1 MSITLKNVTFVYMPN
16 TPYETKALDNISFE
30 IKDGEFIGLIG
41 HTGSGKSTL
50 LQHLNG
56 LLKPAAGEVLIN
68 GRNINEKA
76 PDIKKLRANVGLV
89 FQYPEYQLFEETVYK
104 DVAFGPKNLGFNQ
117 GEIDKLVRDSLELV
131 EMDFDTFADKSPFEL
146 SGGQKRRIAL
156 AGILAMNP
164 TTLILDEPMAG
175 LDPQGRQSTMQ
186 LLRKMNKAGKTIIMV
201 SHYMDD
207 VAMLCDRVMVMSNG
221 KIVKD
226 DSTKNIFADAE
237 YLLKLGLDIPFASRV
252 IYELKKTG
260 KFVDDTINIAELA
273 DIISN
278 KINSKKVSTLRGKF

>member
-1 MSITLKNVTFVYMPN
+1 MSITLKKVTFVYMPN

-56 LLKPAAGEVLIN
+56 LLKPFKGEVLIN

-117 GEIDKLVRDSLELV
+117 SEIDKLVRDSLELV

-252 IYELKKTG
+252 IYELKKSG

-278 KINSKKVSTLRGKF
+278 KINSKKV

>member
-56 LLKPAAGEVLIN
+56 LLKPATGEALIN

-76 PDIKKLRANVGLV
+76 PDVKKLRANVGLV

-104 DVAFGPKNLGFNQ
+104 DVAFGPKNLGFNP
-117 GEIDKLVRDSLELV
+117 GEIDNLVRESLELV

-207 VAMLCDRVMVMSNG
+207 VAMLCERVMVMSNG

-237 YLLKLGLDIPFASRV
+237 YLLKLDLDIPFASRV
-252 IYELKKTG
+252 IYELKKSG

-278 KINSKKVSTLRGKF
+278 KINSKKV

>member
-1 MSITLKNVTFVYMPN
+1 MSITLKNVTFVYMPK
-16 TPYETKALDNISFE
+16 TPYETKALDDISFE
-30 IKDGEFIGLIG
+30 INDGEFIGLIG

-56 LLKPAAGEVLIN
+56 LLKPAEGEVFVN

-76 PDIKKLRANVGLV
+76 PDIKRLRANVGLV

-104 DVAFGPKNLGFNQ
+104 DIAFGPKNLGWDEE
-117 GEIDKLVRDSLELV
+117 EIDKRVREALSMV
-131 EMDFDTFADKSPFEL
+131 EMDFDTIAFKSPFEL
-146 SGGQKRRIAL
+146 SGGQQRRVAL

-175 LDPQGRQSTMQ
+175 LDPQGRYSTMN
-186 LLRKMNKAGKTIIMV
+186 LLKKMNNAGKTIIMV

-207 VAMLCDRVMVMSNG
+207 VALLCDRVMVMNNG

-226 DSTKNIFADAE
+226 DTARAIFADQE
-237 YLLKLGLDIPFASRV
+237 YLLNLGLDIPFASRV
-252 IYELKKTG
+252 SYELNNKG
-260 KFVDDTINIAELA
+260 KQIESALNVNELA
-273 DIISN
+273 DVIVK
-278 KINSKKVSTLRGKF
+278 KINSNKEQL

>member
-30 IKDGEFIGLIG
+30 INDGEFIGLIG

-56 LLKPAAGEVLIN
+56 LLKPLEGEVLVN

-76 PDIKKLRANVGLV
+76 PDIKRLRANVGLV

-104 DVAFGPKNLGFNQ
+104 DIAFGPKNLGWD
-117 GEIDKLVRDSLELV
+117 EEEVDRRVRDALSMV
-131 EMDFDTFADKSPFEL
+131 EMDFDKIAFKSPFEL
-146 SGGQKRRIAL
+146 SGGQQRRVAL

-175 LDPQGRQSTMQ
+175 LDPQGRYSTMN
-186 LLRKMNKAGKTIIMV
+186 LLKKMNSAGKTIIMV

-207 VAMLCDRVMVMSNG
+207 VALLCDRVMVMNKG
-221 KIVKD
+221 RIVKD
-226 DSTKNIFADAE
+226 DTARAIFADQE
-237 YLLKLGLDIPFASRV
+237 YLLDLGLDIPFASRV
-252 IYELKKTG
+252 SYELNKNG
-260 KFVDDTINIAELA
+260 KQIESALNVNELA
-273 DIISN
+273 EVIIK
-278 KINSKKVSTLRGKF
+278 KINSNKEQL